1 LGVCAA
7 IKPNGGR
14 CNAGAMQG
22 SDYCY
27 NHSPDLAAERKRSA
41 SKGGKRGGR
50 GRLSAEL
57 ARLQKRLEELAEQV
71 LRGEVERSLAHTAGV
86 LLTRRSSKSASPSWS
101 GLWRRQSQGGGTARD
116 DGIDHATPKGE
127 GFASRKGVARIR
139 GRLVGPRAEIL
150 RASELSWLSWLSEVA
165 ASTLS

>member
-1 LGVCAA
+1 MSVCAA
-7 IKPNGGR
+7 IKPNGER

-27 NHSPDLAAERKRSA
+27 NHSPDLAAERKRNA

-71 LRGEVERSLAHTAGV
+71 LRGEVERSLAHTTGV
-86 LLTRRSSKSASPSWS
+86 LLNHARGCIKD
-101 GLWRRQSQGGGTARD
+101 GLDARD
-116 DGIDHATPKGE
+116 KEEFEERLAELERSMEAAKP
-127 GFASRKGVARIR
+127 
-139 GRLVGPRAEIL
+139 GRRY
-150 RASELSWLSWLSEVA
+150 
-165 ASTLS
+165 ST